1 MSEII
6 KNKYLDFSG
15 LKKYDELVK
24 GLIASGNKELA
35 DAIAALDAKIGTIEF
50 EGSDS
55 KTLVEV
61 IEDIQSSIID
71 IVENQGSL
79 ETKDSELE
87 GKINEIV
94 GDLELGE
101 SDSFMSLVEV
111 ANKLNALDASVSKNA
126 QDIETLKGEGE
137 GSVKKAAADAQAAA
151 EATASADATSKADAA
166 RDAAKGYADSL
177 VKDAEGKSLFD
188 AAGAADAALADA
200 KSYVDGKVDGKFDEA
215 GAAAQALADAKA
227 DAASLY
233 QVKGDYEAAGAA
245 DAALSEAKS
254 YVDGKVDG
262 KFDEAGAAAQALADA
277 KADAASLY
285 QVKGDYEA
293 AGTAATLNS
302 AMDERVKVL
311 EAIDH
316 EKLAA
321 DASAAAVAAI
331 VAGAE
336 SDFDTLK
343 EVEEWIGSHKEG
355 AAELQTT
362 VSGHTESIN
371 TLSADLSTLD
381 TKVDQ
386 DIANLTDHMNS
397 ASTALGEVD
406 GRLDAIEAFVEAHE
420 SIEISDIEGL
430 FEPQE

>member
-15 LKKYDELVK
+15 LQKYDALIK

-35 DAIAALDAKIGTIEF
+35 DAIAALDAKIGTLEF

-61 IEDIQSSIID
+61 IEDIHSSIAD
-71 IVENQGSL
+71 IVEKQVSL
-79 ETKDSELE
+79 DAKDAELE
-87 GKINEIV
+87 GKINDIV
-94 GDLELGE
+94 GDLESLGE
-101 SDSFMSLVEV
+101 SVSLMSLVEV
-111 ANKLNALDASVSKNA
+111 ANKLNALDASVSKNT
-126 QDIETLKGEGE
+126 QDIVNVTERVSAVEEAIKNLGEIEGGESLGEIVSEVKLNTAAIATLKGEGE

-151 EATASADATSKADAA
+151 EATAAADATAKADAA
-166 RDAAKGYADSL
+166 ETAAKGYADSL
-177 VKDAEGKSLFD
+177 VKDAEGK
-188 AAGAADAALADA
+188 
-200 KSYVDGKVDGKFDEA
+200 V
-215 GAAAQALADAKA
+215 
-227 DAASLY
+227 
-233 QVKGDYEAAGAA
+233 
-245 DAALSEAKS
+245 
-254 YVDGKVDG
+254 

-316 EKLAA
+316 EQLAA

-362 VSGHTESIN
+362 VSGHTDSIN

-386 DIANLTDHMNS
+386 DIANLTDHMS
-397 ASTALGEVD
+397 AAATALEEVG
-406 GRLDAIEAFVEAHE
+406 GRLNDLEAFVEAHE

-430 FEPQE
+430 FAPQA

>member
-15 LKKYDELVK
+15 LQKYDALIK

-35 DAIAALDAKIGTIEF
+35 DAIAALDAKIGTLEF

-55 KTLVEV
+55 KTLAEV
-61 IEDIQSSIID
+61 IEDIHSSIVD
-71 IVENQGSL
+71 IVEKQGSL
-79 ETKDSELE
+79 DAKDAELE
-87 GKINEIV
+87 GKINDIV
-94 GDLELGE
+94 GDLESLGE
-101 SDSFMSLVEV
+101 SVSLMSLVEV
-111 ANKLNALDASVSKNA
+111 ANKLNALDASVSKNT
-126 QDIETLKGEGE
+126 QDIVNVTERVSAVEEAIKNLGEIEGGESLGEIVSEVKLNTAAIATLKGEGE

-151 EATASADATSKADAA
+151 EATAAADATAKADAA
-166 RDAAKGYADSL
+166 ETAAKGYADSL
-177 VKDAEGKSLFD
+177 VKDAEGK
-188 AAGAADAALADA
+188 
-200 KSYVDGKVDGKFDEA
+200 V
-215 GAAAQALADAKA
+215 
-227 DAASLY
+227 
-233 QVKGDYEAAGAA
+233 
-245 DAALSEAKS
+245 
-254 YVDGKVDG
+254 

-316 EKLAA
+316 EQLAA

-362 VSGHTESIN
+362 VSGHTDSIN

-386 DIANLTDHMNS
+386 DIANLTDHMS
-397 ASTALGEVD
+397 AAATALEEVG
-406 GRLDAIEAFVEAHE
+406 GRLNDLEAFVEAHE

-430 FEPQE
+430 FAPQA

>member
-15 LKKYDELVK
+15 LQKYDALIK

-35 DAIAALDAKIGTIEF
+35 DAIAALDAKIGTLEF

-61 IEDIQSSIID
+61 IEDIHSSIAD
-71 IVENQGSL
+71 IVEKQVSL
-79 ETKDSELE
+79 DAKDAELE
-87 GKINEIV
+87 GKINDIV
-94 GDLELGE
+94 GDLESLGE
-101 SDSFMSLVEV
+101 SVSLMSLVEV
-111 ANKLNALDASVSKNA
+111 ANKLNALDASVSKNT
-126 QDIETLKGEGE
+126 QDIVDVTERVSAVEEAIKNLGEIEGGESLGEIVSEVKLNTAAIATLKGEGE

-151 EATASADATSKADAA
+151 EATAAADATAKADAA
-166 RDAAKGYADSL
+166 ETAAKGYADRL
-177 VKDAEGKSLFD
+177 VKDAEGKSL
-188 AAGAADAALADA
+188 
-200 KSYVDGKVDGKFDEA
+200 
-215 GAAAQALADAKA
+215 
-227 DAASLY
+227 
-233 QVKGDYEAAGAA
+233 
-245 DAALSEAKS
+245 
-254 YVDGKVDG
+254 
-262 KFDEAGAAAQALADA
+262 FDEAGAAAQALADA

-302 AMDERVKVL
+302 AMDERVKIL

-316 EKLAA
+316 EQLAA

-362 VSGHTESIN
+362 VSGHTDSIN

-386 DIANLTDHMNS
+386 DIANLTDHMS
-397 ASTALGEVD
+397 AAATALEEVG
-406 GRLDAIEAFVEAHE
+406 GRLNDLEAFVEAHE

-430 FEPQE
+430 FAPQA